1 MALKKEKVEEVIVE
15 PVIVEKKAD
24 AVDFFTKYSKPFLI
38 GAVAGIALF
47 GAWYGYKK
55 IVKEPNEIKAEE
67 AIFPAENLFDKMATA
82 GFNKDS
88 STILLNSGTVGSTN
102 VKGLLKIA
110 SEYSGTTA
118 ANRANYM
125 IGATY
130 LQTKEF
136 DKAIKFLN
144 DFTANGAYQT
154 EIKKNIMLG
163 HAYSELKKTEEAFSA
178 YKKAASINTK
188 DEAFTSDALNTAAA
202 YAESLGKTKDAIEL
216 YQELKEKYPATQ
228 AVQSGDVDKSLA
240 KLGITK

>member
-1 MALKKEKVEEVIVE
+1 MAQKKENVEEV
-15 PVIVEKKAD
+15 VIPPIIEEKQQ
-24 AVDFFTKYSKPFLI
+24 VGDFFMKYSKQI
-38 GAVAGIALF
+38 IIAAAALVILV

-55 IVKEPNEIKAEE
+55 LVSEPNELKAEE

-88 STILLNSGTVGSTN
+88 SAIVLNGGTAGTTF
-102 VKGLLKIA
+102 VKGLLKIG
-110 SEYSGTTA
+110 SEFGSTKAG
-118 ANRANYM
+118 NRANYM

-136 DKAIKFLN
+136 DKAIKYLN
-144 DFTANGAYQT
+144 EFNPNGAYQT
-154 EIKKNIMLG
+154 DIKKNIMLG
-163 HAYSELKKTEEAFSA
+163 HAYSELKKTDEALTA

-216 YQELKEKYPATQ
+216 YQQLKDGYPLTQ

-240 KLGITK
+240 KLGVTK

>member
-1 MALKKEKVEEVIVE
+1 MAQKKEKVEEVVVE
-15 PVIVEKKAD
+15 PIIEEKQHAG
-24 AVDFFTKYSKPFLI
+24 DFFMKYSKQI
-38 GAVAGIALF
+38 IMAVSALVIVV

-55 IVKEPNEIKAEE
+55 LVSEPNEIKAEE
-67 AIFPAENLFDKMATA
+67 SIFPAENLFDKMATA

-88 STILLNSGTVGSTN
+88 STIVLNGGTVGTTT

-110 SEYSGTTA
+110 SEFSSTTA
-118 ANRANYM
+118 GNRANYM
-125 IGATY
+125 VGATY

-144 DFTANGAYQT
+144 EFNANGAYQT
-154 EIKKNIMLG
+154 DIKKNIMLG
-163 HAYSELKKTEEAFSA
+163 HAYSELKKTEEALGA

-188 DEAFTSDALNTAAA
+188 DEAFTSDALNTAAS

-216 YQELKEKYPATQ
+216 YQQLKENYPLTQ

>member
-1 MALKKEKVEEVIVE
+1 MALKKDKVEEVVVE
-15 PVIVEKKAD
+15 PVVVEKKAD
-24 AVDFFTKYSKPFLI
+24 ILDFFTKYGKQFMV
-38 GAVAGIALF
+38 GVVAGIVIF
-47 GAWYGYKK
+47 GGWWAYKK
-55 IVKEPNEIKAEE
+55 LVKEPNEIKAAE

-88 STILLNSGTVGSTN
+88 ATILLTSGTVGNTAI
-102 VKGLLKIA
+102 KGLLKIV
-110 SEYSGTTA
+110 SEFGGTA
-118 ANRANYM
+118 AGNRANYM

-136 DKAIKFLN
+136 DKAIKYLN
-144 DFTANGAYQT
+144 DFSANGAYQT
-154 EIKKNIMLG
+154 DIKKNLMLG
-163 HAYSELKKTEEAFSA
+163 HAYSELKKTDEALSA

-188 DEAFTSDALNTAAA
+188 DEAFTSDALSIAAA

-216 YQELKEKYPATQ
+216 YQQLKENYPLTQ

>member
-1 MALKKEKVEEVIVE
+1 MAQKKQTVEEVVVE
-15 PVIVEKKAD
+15 PIIEHKQSAG
-24 AVDFFTKYSKPFLI
+24 DFFAKFAKPFMVGL
-38 GAVAGIALF
+38 AAGIVLF

-55 IVKEPNEIKAEE
+55 LVKEPNEIKAEE
-67 AIFPAENLFDKMATA
+67 AIFPAENLFDKMASA

-88 STILLNSGTVGSTN
+88 STILLTGGTVGTTA

-110 SEYSGTTA
+110 SENGGTTA
-118 ANRANYM
+118 GNRANYM

-144 DFTANGAYQT
+144 DFDANGAYQT
-154 EIKKNIMLG
+154 DIKKNMMLG
-163 HAYSELKKTEEAFSA
+163 HAYSELKKTEEALSA

-202 YAESLGKTKDAIEL
+202 YAESLGKTKEAIEL
-216 YQELKEKYPATQ
+216 YQQLKEQYPLTQ